1 MFCPNCGAQIPD
13 GAQSCMQ
20 CGISIPANTQPMQ
33 SQDVIPQPAQTQP
46 MQPQGAIPQP
56 VQSQSVQPQPMQPNS
71 GAQQSGFNSQ
81 PAFGSVQPSYIPP
94 SNYAPV
100 TPIKKSNKKPIII
113 ACCAAVVVV
122 AAVLFF
128 VLIFPN
134 LNRGPLEHRWSAT
147 ESGITVTYD
156 FKNNKMSAMGMEI
169 PFEWKEESNNRI
181 SITVEMLGISQTQYL
196 TYELS
201 SDGKTL
207 TLTDEDGLTTDFTR
221 AD

>member
-20 CGISIPANTQPMQ
+20 CGKSISPNTQPMQ
-33 SQDVIPQPAQTQP
+33 SQDVIPQPAQTQS
-46 MQPQGAIPQP
+46 MQTQP
-56 VQSQSVQPQPMQPNS
+56 IQPQPMQPNS
-71 GAQQSGFNSQ
+71 GAQQQG
-81 PAFGSVQPSYIPP
+81 FGSAQPSYIPP

-134 LNRGPLEHRWSAT
+134 LNRGPLEHKWSAT
-147 ESGITVTYD
+147 ENGFTVSYD
-156 FKNNKMSAMGMEI
+156 FKNNKMSALGMEI
-169 PFEWKEESNNRI
+169 PFEWKDEGNRI
-181 SITVEMLGISQTQYL
+181 SMTVEMLGISQTQYL
-196 TYELS
+196 TYVLS

-207 TLTDEDGLTTDFTR
+207 TLTDEDGVTTDFTR
-221 AD
+221 VD